1 MIGSVLV
8 PFIVCVI
15 GALVYALSNNGKVAA
30 LGKDAFWCGLLVTLY
45 VVSGHKLSF

>member
-8 PFIVCVI
+8 PFLVCVA
-15 GALVYALSNNGKVAA
+15 GALIYALASSPKLAA

-45 VVSGHKLSF
+45 VVANHKLSF